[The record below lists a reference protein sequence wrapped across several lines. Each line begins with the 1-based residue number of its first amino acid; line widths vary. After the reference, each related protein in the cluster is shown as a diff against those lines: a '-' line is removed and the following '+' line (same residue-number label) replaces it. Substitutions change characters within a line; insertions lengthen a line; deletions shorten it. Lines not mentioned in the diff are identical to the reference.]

1 MPETD
6 YTKFLADFWA
16 KSGSTL
22 SAAQE
27 QIFKDMAQR
36 MGDVFTFP
44 LQAFTGRSANLGEA
58 GESLRELVES
68 SLRLSQ
74 ALGPAAVKTEAA
86 DGVTLE
92 LLQKIFDP
100 REWLSATGYM
110 DDNVRR
116 VAEGPKLADLGNI
129 ERKFVVLMNAW
140 SEVRAQSARHSEH
153 VLRAWSKAAAEF
165 AGKLNE
171 AIAKGESLGTRT
183 DTINMWVETAN
194 RHLLV
199 AQRSPPFLETQRKL
213 LQASSNLRIAQQ
225 DIGDF
230 YNELLG
236 MPTRSEIDDLSKT
249 VAELKREIR
258 ADRRRRRASEV
269 QQKTT

>member
-86 DGVTLE
+86 D
-92 LLQKIFDP
+92 
-100 REWLSATGYM
+100 
-110 DDNVRR
+110 
-116 VAEGPKLADLGNI
+116 EGPKLADLGNI